1 MKFLKY
7 EIMDGTAYF
16 KISVTDI
23 NCRLTWFIKK
33 RYSELLAVHE
43 ELLDSN
49 IGNND
54 KFRPFT

>member
-7 EIMDGTAYF
+7 EITDGTAYF

-33 RYSELLAVHE
+33 RYSELLTVHE

-49 IGNND
+49 IGISNI
-54 KFRPFT
+54 KRSFT